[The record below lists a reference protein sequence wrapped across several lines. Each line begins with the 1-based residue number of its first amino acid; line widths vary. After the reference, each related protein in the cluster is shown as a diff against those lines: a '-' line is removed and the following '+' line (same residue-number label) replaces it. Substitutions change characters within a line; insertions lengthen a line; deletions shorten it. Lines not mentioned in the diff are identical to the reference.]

1 MDNTYQDIQKEFNNI
16 FSLPPNDLGN
26 KWLTF
31 LYKSVTRPLKKM
43 PFIYILPLSIFIAI
57 AMYFVFGQYVIKLV
71 SVLQYGF

>member
-1 MDNTYQDIQKEFNNI
+1 MDNKTRLESEFRSI

-31 LYKSVTRPLKKM
+31 LYKYFTRPLKKM
-43 PFIYILPLSIFIAI
+43 PFLYIVPLSILVAI
-57 AMYFVFGQYVIKLV
+57 GMYILLGPFVIQLV